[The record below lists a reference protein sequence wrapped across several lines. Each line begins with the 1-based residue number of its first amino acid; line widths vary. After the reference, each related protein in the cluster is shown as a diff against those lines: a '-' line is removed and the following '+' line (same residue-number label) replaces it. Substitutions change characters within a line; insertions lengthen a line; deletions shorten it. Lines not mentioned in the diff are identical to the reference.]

1 MSATEYRVGKNEAL
15 FREVNERIRSVSE
28 DWAKGDRTSRIEFVC
43 ECSRETC
50 FETVAL
56 TVAEYE
62 EVRSDPRRFLI
73 VTGHVW
79 SPEVEREVDRNG
91 GYSVIEKFGDAG
103 EIAEDKDDP
112 TD

>member
-43 ECSRETC
+43 ECSRESC
-50 FETVAL
+50 FETVGL

-73 VTGHVW
+73 VTRTHVVARGRARGESERRVLGH
-79 SPEVEREVDRNG
+79 REVRRCG
-91 GYSVIEKFGDAG
+91 
-103 EIAEDKDDP
+103 
-112 TD
+112 

>member
-28 DWAKGDRTSRIEFVC
+28 DWAKGDRASRIEFVC
-43 ECSRETC
+43 ECSRESC

-56 TVAEYE
+56 TVTEYE
-62 EVRSDPRRFLI
+62 EVRADSRRFLI

-79 SPEVEREVDRNG
+79 SPEFEREVHRNG
-91 GYSVIEKFGDAG
+91 GYSIVEKLGEAG
-103 EIAEDKDDP
+103 EIAEDEDDRE
-112 TD
+112 D

>member
-28 DWAKGDRTSRIEFVC
+28 DWAKGDRTSRIDFVC
-43 ECSRETC
+43 ECSRESC

-56 TVAEYE
+56 TVADYE

-73 VTGHVW
+73 VTGHEW
-79 SPEVEREVDRNG
+79 SPGVEREVYRNG
-91 GYSVIEKFGDAG
+91 GYSVVEKFGDAG
-103 EIAEDKDDP
+103 EIAEDEDDR

>member
-28 DWAKGDRTSRIEFVC
+28 DWAKGDRASRIEFVC
-43 ECSRETC
+43 ECSRESC

-56 TVAEYE
+56 TVTEYE
-62 EVRSDPRRFLI
+62 EVRADSRRFLI

-79 SPEVEREVDRNG
+79 SPEFEREVHRNG
-91 GYSVIEKFGDAG
+91 GYSIVEKLGEAG
-103 EIAEDKDDP
+103 EIAEDEDDRA
-112 TD
+112 D